1 MTLTCIICSRQDKQ
15 PYSLK
20 LLTAYL
26 RDNNIDYFVA
36 YDHPDPFSA
45 YNSGIN
51 ALGLTRDD
59 DQVILCHDDIE
70 ILSDGETLKFWVDKY
85 LSMANTGYVGVAG
98 TTQYLADGMWW
109 EMGRRQQGKHRGFV
123 FQGRTQLEMTPNHFG
138 RFGDRCCVMDGCFLA
153 TTLKTL
159 KKYGG
164 KQPKYLTG
172 FDFYDVHMT
181 ASAYFD
187 GKDNYVIPVL
197 IKHESNGEMRDT
209 WYKSRDAFIKEH
221 RQNIPINCR

>member
-45 YNSGIN
+45 YNAGVN
-51 ALGLTRDD
+51 ALGLRDD
-59 DQVILCHDDIE
+59 TDQIILCHDDVE

-98 TTQYLADGMWW
+98 TTYFDCGHWW
-109 EMGRRQQGKHRGFV
+109 EISKRNRGLHRGFC
-123 FQGRTQLEMTPNHFG
+123 FQGRTQLEMTPNFFG

-159 KKYGG
+159 KQYGL
-164 KQPKYLTG
+164 KKPKYLTG
-172 FDFYDVHMT
+172 FDYYDVYMT
-181 ASAYFD
+181 SKAYMD
-187 GKDNYVIPVL
+187 GKDNYVAPIL
-197 IKHESNGEMRDT
+197 IKHESPGVMRPSF
-209 WYKSRDAFIKEH
+209 YISRDNFLKEN
-221 RQNIPINCR
+221 RQNIPLKCK